1 MGKLIQIS
9 HTTNRDESLNTSHNT
24 SSKRRKRTHIT
35 LENVIRLETDGPQP
49 IKYWSLE
56 VLSLLCVLVF

>member
-9 HTTNRDESLNTSHNT
+9 LTTNRDKSLNTSHNT

-35 LENVIRLETDGPQP
+35 LENVIGLETDGPQP
-49 IKYWSLE
+49 IKYWSL
-56 VLSLLCVLVF
+56 